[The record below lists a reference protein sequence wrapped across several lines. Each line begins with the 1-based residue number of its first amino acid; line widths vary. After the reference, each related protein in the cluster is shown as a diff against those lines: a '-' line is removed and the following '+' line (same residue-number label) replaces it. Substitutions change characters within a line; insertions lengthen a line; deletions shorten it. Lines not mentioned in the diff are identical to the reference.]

1 VRTRPC
7 RKERDRTLR
16 TLQHGGCF
24 LVSEQRDPLLVEEG
38 GGAAYVADGASDE
51 WEEGDEGEDEETGGE
66 EYEGADGEGVV

>member
-1 VRTRPC
+1 
-7 RKERDRTLR
+7 
-16 TLQHGGCF
+16 

-66 EYEGADGEGVV
+66 EYEGADGEAAA